1 MIDGW
6 LQESSH
12 QGGDPHAIATRD
24 GSPLGSLRSTVLRP
38 RLGPRAD
45 PGHRGHPRHRQTH
58 GHLRL
63 AHHGIEPRRTLYQ
76 LPSRPQSRRLVP
88 LRRQPHPARPDR
100 QDPRAGGLAHR
111 PGGRRHRRA
120 APRPQ
125 DQGQG
130 LLPRCRPVL
139 AQGGGQV
146 LRTEVGRD
154 DGPRPTPLE
163 QARQGVALPDRLGL
177 ARIGATTAAHED
189 VDRLREA
196 DGPPGPPLVPPA
208 ACRAGARWRVRGREA
223 GPRLSPPWGDDDLS
237 PATRCGVV
245 RSSGRATHQQA
256 RSQAQEGPRQVKL
269 QEWTRREDT
278 PWEDREVEW
287 YGGERKQMRLFSRTG
302 LWYTAGQD
310 PVAIRYLLLRDP
322 EGALE
327 DAGYLCTE
335 EDAPRGDH
343 DAMWSGVGASR

>member
-1 MIDGW
+1 MIDGL

-12 QGGDPHAIATRD
+12 QGGDPHAIATGD
-24 GSPLGSLRSTVLRP
+24 GSPLDSLRSTVFRP
-38 RLGPRAD
+38 RLGPRAG

-63 AHHGIEPRRTLYQ
+63 AHHGIEPRGSLHQ

-88 LRRQPHPARPDR
+88 PRRQSPPARTDR
-100 QDPRAGGLAHR
+100 PDPRPGGLAHR

-139 AQGGGQV
+139 AEGGGQV

-163 QARQGVALPDRLGL
+163 QAGQGAALPDRLGL
-177 ARIGATTAAHED
+177 ARIGAAAAGAQD

-196 DGPPGPPLVPPA
+196 DGPPGTPLVPPA

-223 GPRLSPPWGDDDLS
+223 GARLSPPWGDNDLS

-245 RSSGRATHQQA
+245 
-256 RSQAQEGPRQVKL
+256 
-269 QEWTRREDT
+269 
-278 PWEDREVEW
+278 
-287 YGGERKQMRLFSRTG
+287 
-302 LWYTAGQD
+302 
-310 PVAIRYLLLRDP
+310 
-322 EGALE
+322 
-327 DAGYLCTE
+327 
-335 EDAPRGDH
+335 
-343 DAMWSGVGASR
+343 